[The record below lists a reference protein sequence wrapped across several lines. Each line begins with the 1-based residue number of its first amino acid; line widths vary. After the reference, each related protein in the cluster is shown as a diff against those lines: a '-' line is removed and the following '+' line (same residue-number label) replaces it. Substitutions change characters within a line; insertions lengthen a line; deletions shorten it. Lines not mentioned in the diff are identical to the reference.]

1 MRTLIA
7 ALLLAVLSFGAGFWL
22 TRDRSPDSPDPAPIA
37 AIAPPATSPATIAPP
52 GRPSPFPLALPI
64 ACDPGVDC
72 WVINHV
78 DLDPGPGRRDYRC
91 GEMSYDGH
99 KGTDIALRDLS
110 RLDEDVPVLAS
121 ANGRVVGVRDGEPD
135 AGLAASG
142 REAIRGKE
150 CGNGVRIQHDGGW
163 ATQYCHLKR
172 GSVIVRPGDTVEA
185 GQVLGA
191 VGLSGMTEFP
201 HVHLTVEK
209 DGAVIDPF
217 RGVDGGPTCGAG
229 EVPLWDADAR
239 AALVDHAPILVDAAF
254 ATGPVEKADAEAGKA
269 RVEAAGA
276 DAPAL
281 VVWNRT
287 AGLEKGDTIAV
298 TITGPDGAELF
309 ADRWTADRSRLM
321 YFRYAGKKRPAG
333 GWQQGVYTG
342 RVTLERAGREPRT
355 ADVSIR
361 LGG

>member
-1 MRTLIA
+1 VRNAIA
-7 ALLLAVLSFGAGFWL
+7 ALFVIAALSFGG
-22 TRDRSPDSPDPAPIA
+22 A
-37 AIAPPATSPATIAPP
+37 AIPTTGSAD
-52 GRPSPFPLALPI
+52 RPSPFPLALPI
-64 ACDPGVDC
+64 ACEPGIDC

-99 KGTDIALRDLS
+99 KGTDIALRDLT

-121 ANGRVVGVRDGEPD
+121 AAGRVVGVRDGEPD
-135 AGLAASG
+135 AGLATSG

-150 CGNGVRIQHDGGW
+150 CGNGVRIQHADGW
-163 ATQYCHLKR
+163 ATQYCHLKQ

-217 RGVDGGPTCGAG
+217 RGVDGGPICGAG
-229 EVPLWDADAR
+229 EVPLWDVDAR

-269 RVEAAGA
+269 RVEVAGG

-281 VVWNRT
+281 VVWSRT
-287 AGLEKGDTIAV
+287 AGLERGDTIAV
-298 TITGPDGAELF
+298 TITAPDGSQFLT
-309 ADRWTADRSRLM
+309 DRWTADRTRIM
-321 YFRYAGKKRPAG
+321 QFRFAGKKRPAG

-361 LGG
+361 IGG